1 MEPYNA
7 VAKLHEYAQK
17 SRLLLNYEVLGVEG
31 PDHIK
36 KFTQR
41 VVLDG
46 KKYPCGEGKSKKDAK
61 QNAAHNALKCLCEDG
76 HLDSAENLAESV
88 GQTDINYICWLN
100 QYGQRNGVT
109 VTPVETTKL
118 GATNAIL
125 LPRWCKF
132 VVGETEYP
140 EVSGRTKREAKEEA
154 AKRVYDIINCNGT
167 AETSNATSRP
177 NEKFPKS
184 ISDVCENAGSL
195 SLDPADNSFTKTN
208 FIGMI
213 YHYCQKKNC
222 HPSFIEVERRGPSH
236 DPCFS
241 YKLVIDK
248 KEYPVVE
255 GKSVKE
261 AKQNAAKSAWSVL
274 QEQSDYDSKVSVSSS
289 EGDAG
294 ISSPTQSTQKDSSEL
309 SQNTSD
315 SVIFADSVKPSSKQ
329 DVKSKATEHAA
340 CTPAEPRFK
349 SDFEVTGP
357 LGRGG
362 FGRVYT
368 VKEKLLGKNYAVK
381 IVRSTKKALREVIA
395 LSDLLHTNIV
405 RYYNCW
411 EEDSRYQDE
420 DFSVSSSDSKSSSC
434 QQYLYIKMELC
445 KQETLGDWIQ
455 EKNIN
460 DLKGPQRRAEGLP
473 IAQQIVSGVEC
484 IHSNNLIH
492 RDLKPANIMFG
503 SDGTVKIGDFGL
515 ATTDTDENDEN
526 LLEKTKGTGTRS
538 YMAPEQKTGKK
549 YDRKVD
555 MFAFGLIF
563 FELLWKLSSGH
574 ERVKIWDGV
583 RQKKFPSQF
592 FLTFPQEDLII
603 KLLLCEDPEKR
614 PEATALK
621 SELEK
626 LNASERLNRES
637 RTV

>member
-17 SRLLLNYEVLGVEG
+17 NRLLLNYEVLGVEG

-125 LPRWCKF
+125 WCKF

-140 EVSGRTKREAKEEA
+140 EVSGKTKREAKEEA

-167 AETSNATSRP
+167 LSNLRCVILFVHLS
-177 NEKFPKS
+177 
-184 ISDVCENAGSL
+184 ENTGSL

-222 HPSFIEVERRGPSH
+222 RPSFIEVERRGPSH

-274 QEQSDYDSKVSVSSS
+274 QEQSDYDSKVN
-289 EGDAG
+289 EC
-294 ISSPTQSTQKDSSEL
+294 TYNLFFRDSSEL

-315 SVIFADSVKPSSKQ
+315 SVIFADSVKPPSKTSK
-329 DVKSKATEHAA
+329 VKLLNLQLVHQLSQGMTETFC
-340 CTPAEPRFK
+340 CTLGFIKDHSCLNSLFIFSRFK

-445 KQETLGDWIQ
+445 KQETLRDWIQ

-592 FLTFPQEDLII
+592 FLTFPQEVDYH
-603 KLLLCEDPEKR
+603 LL
-614 PEATALK
+614 T
-621 SELEK
+621 
-626 LNASERLNRES
+626 
-637 RTV
+637 